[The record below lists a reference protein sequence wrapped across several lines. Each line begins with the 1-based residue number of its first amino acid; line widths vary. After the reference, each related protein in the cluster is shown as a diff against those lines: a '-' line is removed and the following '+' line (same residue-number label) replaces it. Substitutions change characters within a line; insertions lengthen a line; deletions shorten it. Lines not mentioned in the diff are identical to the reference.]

1 MTFGT
6 VDEEA
11 NVTAMVNSTN
21 GVHALAYSYIE
32 LGGPAGGSTYG
43 GWNTIRSNTSY
54 NARAQNNSFI
64 EAQYTYWGPGTI
76 SDKIDADGSSSVDYG
91 NWLSHPAI
99 KAVPE
104 TQVQKTI
111 PVAASSDQHVPVIR
125 KLRKELARD
134 EFDEAWWLAHSD
146 EGMRQA
152 ARIVLLGDAIQA
164 ANYAKTINLAE
175 SVLENSR
182 SAYEQELAYRALFL
196 VDLMEGNY
204 RSAATYLA
212 YIPEQGAGNNRQHLA
227 ALLPAGLELIE
238 RDLVEMEYH
247 DAEVSIANYPNPF
260 NPTTVIGYQLP
271 ASSVVRLS
279 VYDLLGREVAVLV
292 NGVMQA
298 GSHQVTFD
306 GQNLASGIY
315 LYRLQL
321 NGQVLTGKMLL
332 TK

>member
-1 MTFGT
+1 
-6 VDEEA
+6 
-11 NVTAMVNSTN
+11 
-21 GVHALAYSYIE
+21 
-32 LGGPAGGSTYG
+32 
-43 GWNTIRSNTSY
+43 
-54 NARAQNNSFI
+54 
-64 EAQYTYWGPGTI
+64 
-76 SDKIDADGSSSVDYG
+76 
-91 NWLSHPAI
+91 
-99 KAVPE
+99 
-104 TQVQKTI
+104 
-111 PVAASSDQHVPVIR
+111 
-125 KLRKELARD
+125 
-134 EFDEAWWLAHSD
+134 
-146 EGMRQA
+146 MRQA
-152 ARIVLLGDAIQA
+152 ARIVLLGDAIQT
-164 ANYAKTINLAE
+164 ANYAKTIDLAE

-292 NGVMQA
+292 NGAMQA
-298 GSHQVTFD
+298 GRHQVTFD
-306 GQNLASGIY
+306 GQNFASGIY
-315 LYRLQL
+315 LYRLL
-321 NGQVLTGKMLL
+321 INEQVLTGKMLL
-332 TK
+332 AK